1 MHLNEE
7 QLVLHHYHDDDAPA
21 AAEQHL
27 AECAECRAQYQLL
40 RSVLAIVSEAPVPE
54 RGEEYGA
61 EVWNRLRWK
70 LGRQPRVRRAV
81 WIPALASAAV
91 LAIVFMAGVWWH
103 SRTAPQS
110 VAPLTASHTTSSAA
124 TQVAETSQN
133 TPAQGDR
140 FLVLV
145 VSDHLDSTERMLLEV
160 ANADPKKS
168 LDTSS
173 RQKRAEELVAS
184 NRIYRQTASQRG
196 DARIA
201 SVLSDIEPV
210 LLELSHA
217 GNNLSSEEL
226 SALQKRIESRG
237 LLFKVRVVSAKTG
250 ETEVPPM
257 AKGTNSL

>member
-7 QLVLHHYHDDDAPA
+7 DLILHHYHDDDAPA

-27 AECAECRAQYQLL
+27 AACADCRAQYQTL
-40 RSVLAIVSEAPVPE
+40 RRVLALVSETPAPE
-54 RGEEYGA
+54 RGAEYGA

-81 WIPALASAAV
+81 WIPAVAAAAV
-91 LAIVFMAGVWWH
+91 LAIVFMAGAWWH
-103 SRTAPQS
+103 ARNAQQPSVTPQL
-110 VAPLTASHTTSSAA
+110 ASSAPSTTA
-124 TQVAETSQN
+124 TPVASTN
-133 TPAQGDR
+133 TPAQSDR

-168 LDTSS
+168 LDTTA

-184 NRIYRQTASQRG
+184 NRIYRQTATQRG

-217 GNNLSSEEL
+217 GNNLSAEEL

-250 ETEVPPM
+250 ETEVPPTD
-257 AKGTNSL
+257 KGTNSL

>member
-1 MHLNEE
+1 
-7 QLVLHHYHDDDAPA
+7 
-21 AAEQHL
+21 
-27 AECAECRAQYQLL
+27 
-40 RSVLAIVSEAPVPE
+40 
-54 RGEEYGA
+54 
-61 EVWNRLRWK
+61 
-70 LGRQPRVRRAV
+70 
-81 WIPALASAAV
+81 
-91 LAIVFMAGVWWH
+91 
-103 SRTAPQS
+103 
-110 VAPLTASHTTSSAA
+110 
-124 TQVAETSQN
+124 
-133 TPAQGDR
+133 
-140 FLVLV
+140 
-145 VSDHLDSTERMLLEV
+145 MLLEV

-201 SVLSDIEPV
+201 AVLSDIEPV

-217 GNNLSSEEL
+217 GNNLSAEEL
-226 SALQKRIESRG
+226 SSLQKRIESRG

>member
-1 MHLNEE
+1 MHLSEE

-27 AECAECRAQYQLL
+27 GACAECRAEYQML
-40 RSVLAIVSEAPVPE
+40 RRVLAVVSEAPAPE
-54 RGEEYGA
+54 RGEQYGA

-81 WIPALASAAV
+81 WIPALATAAV
-91 LAIVFMAGVWWH
+91 LAIVFMAGALWH
-103 SRTAPQS
+103 SRTAPHS
-110 VAPLTASHTTSSAA
+110 GTPMIAETHTAAA
-124 TQVAETSQN
+124 GTQVAATSQN
-133 TPAQGDR
+133 TLAQGDR
-140 FLVLV
+140 FLVVV

-168 LDTSS
+168 LDTSAS
-173 RQKRAEELVAS
+173 AKRAEELVAS
-184 NRIYRQTASQRG
+184 NRIFRQTASQRG

-217 GNNLSSEEL
+217 GNNLTADEL

-237 LLFKVRVVSAKTG
+237 LLLKVRVTSAKTG
-250 ETEVPPM
+250 ETEAPPM
-257 AKGTNSL
+257 AKGTSSL

>member
-1 MHLNEE
+1 VHLNEE
-7 QLVLHHYHDDDAPA
+7 QLILHHYHDDDAPA

-27 AECAECRAQYQLL
+27 AACAECRAQYQLL
-40 RSVLAIVSEAPVPE
+40 RSVLALVSEAPVPE
-54 RGEEYGA
+54 LGPEYGS

-81 WIPALASAAV
+81 WIPAVAAAAV
-91 LAIVFMAGVWWH
+91 LAIVFVAGAWWH
-103 SRTAPQS
+103 SRTSQQQHVTPQ
-110 VAPLTASHTTSSAA
+110 LASTTSTGAM
-124 TQVAETSQN
+124 QVAANAPNTS
-133 TPAQGDR
+133 AQGDR

-168 LDTSS
+168 LDTSAS
-173 RQKRAEELVAS
+173 QKRAEELVAS
-184 NRIYRQTASQRG
+184 NRIFRQTATQRG

-217 GNNLSSEEL
+217 RNNLSGEEL
-226 SALQKRIESRG
+226 SSLQKRIEARG

-250 ETEVPPM
+250 ETELPPM
-257 AKGTNSL
+257 SKGTNSL